1 MRVEGRVEQLPAH
14 ESDAYF
20 DSRPYASRVG
30 AWASEQSTVI
40 SGKAVLLAR
49 AAAIGA
55 KHPLKV
61 PRPPHWGG
69 YIILPESIEF
79 WQGRPSRLHD
89 RIRYRSENG
98 AWIKER
104 LAP

>member
-1 MRVEGRVEQLPAH
+1 MERRVEQLPTH

-20 DSRPYASRVG
+20 DSRPYANHIN

-69 YIILPESIEF
+69 YIILPDSIEF

-89 RIRYRSENG
+89 RIQYRLVDGN
-98 AWIKER
+98 WIREQ
-104 LAP
+104 LSP